1 MRMSP
6 GLQSLLLLLPLPS
19 VLLLLLPTPCRNSSR
34 LSKRTVMLSV
44 AVTLLHRDS
53 QHQHKRFS

>member
-19 VLLLLLPTPCRNSSR
+19 VLLLPTPCRNSSR

>member
-19 VLLLLLPTPCRNSSR
+19 VLLLLPTPCRNSSR
-34 LSKRTVMLSV
+34 LSSRTVILSV
-44 AVTLLHRDS
+44 AVTLLHSDS
-53 QHQHKRFS
+53 NGFGKGC